1 MTTSHDTSSRF
12 SLEDRRAACP
22 AFGSNKK
29 GNVSYATLSLI
40 RRMSF
45 KVNPC
50 SYFQQYCCFFLYKH
64 RNVEEIRHILL
75 AFFFVPT
82 LLLVEP
88 AIVDAQI
95 LVTHTLHLSLDGEQA
110 HAAALLAGPSLDKLL
125 APPGRVGIDPQD
137 QRQDNEAA
145 GAGNDA
151 AEDAGEPAQAVE
163 QSRLGLGLD
172 GDAAG
177 AAHGAHQLAHGG
189 DGGRQ
194 QGGQVV
200 AGAQDGGGVV
210 D

>member
-95 LVTHTLHLSLDGEQA
+95 LVTHTLNLSLDGELA
-110 HAAALLAGPSLDKLL
+110 HAAALLAGPGLDKLL
-125 APPGRVGIDPQD
+125 DPPGRVGIVPLVLLQ
-137 QRQDNEAA
+137 NLVAA
-145 GAGNDA
+145 GAANNTT
-151 AEDAGEPAQAVE
+151 ENAGEPAQAVE
-163 QSRLGLGLD
+163 QSRLG
-172 GDAAG
+172 
-177 AAHGAHQLAHGG
+177 
-189 DGGRQ
+189 
-194 QGGQVV
+194 
-200 AGAQDGGGVV
+200 
-210 D
+210 